1 MTTDTAEPV
10 RDAGADLTAEIL
22 RNALVLAAEEA
33 GIVVVRSAYS
43 TFIVE
48 GSDASA
54 AILDASG
61 ALVAQSTATTLAHG
75 ASLRASLPFLLE
87 TYPLAEMNPGDVFAM
102 NDVYRGG
109 IHANDVII
117 FVPVFIAERPAYFTG
132 TLIHVSDVGGVA
144 AGGMASS
151 ATEVFHEGIQLP
163 PLRIATSDG
172 MVTELVRL
180 LAANSRTPDD
190 LIGDIRALMAGATVA
205 KRRLEELIEEHGAEG
220 LARGIA
226 SYLDYSER
234 LMRRSIAALPDG
246 SFQGSYVIDGDGIDD
261 RSYQVTVTVTIDG
274 DGVLLDFTGT
284 DEQARGAINAGFS
297 QAMSGAVFALRCFL
311 DPAIPMNEGCLRPIE
326 FNLPYGSLVNPRPP
340 AACGGRFVT
349 VYAGMDAI
357 FAAMSQAL
365 PGRAVGSSGMITPF
379 SISAA
384 RYDTVPW
391 VHMAYDFG
399 GMGARHGKDGLNATG
414 PHFGIG
420 RNTVPQV
427 EPVEMRCPLVIE
439 SIECRADSGGTGQW
453 RGGLGSRTTFLLR
466 EAAIITVRS
475 DRHHF
480 PPPGVHGGSAGAP
493 GGYFRV
499 APDGT
504 RVRLPDKTTGVHLL
518 AGERFVV
525 ETSGGGGL
533 GDPHERESVLVAADV
548 SDGRVTPDAA
558 VREYEGGHA

>member
-1 MTTDTAEPV
+1 MTDTDPN
-10 RDAGADLTAEIL
+10 LTAEIL

-54 AILDASG
+54 AVLDASG

-75 ASLRASLPFLLE
+75 ASLRASLPALLD
-87 TYPLAEMNPGDVFAM
+87 TYPAATMQPGDVFAM

-117 FVPVFIAERPAYFTG
+117 FTPVFVGALAEYFTG

-163 PLRIATSDG
+163 PLRMATAEG
-172 MVTELVRL
+172 MVPDLMRL

-190 LIGDIRALMAGATVA
+190 LIGDLRALIAGATVA
-205 KRRLEELIEEHGAEG
+205 RRRLEELIEEHGAAG
-220 LARGIA
+220 LAGGIA
-226 SYLDYSER
+226 SYLDSSER
-234 LMRRSIAALPDG
+234 LMRRSIASLPDG
-246 SFQGSYVIDGDGIDD
+246 SFRGSYVIDGDGIDE
-261 RSYQVTVTVTIDG
+261 RAYEVRVTVTIAG
-274 DGVLLDFTGT
+274 ERVLLDFTGT
-284 DEQARGAINAGFS
+284 DQQAAGAINAGYS

-349 VYAGMDAI
+349 VYAAMDAI
-357 FAAMSQAL
+357 FEAMSQAL
-365 PGRAVGSSGMITPF
+365 PEHAVGSSGMITPF
-379 SISAA
+379 ALSAT
-384 RYDTVPW
+384 RYDTAPW

-399 GMGARHGKDGLNATG
+399 GMGARHGKDGLSATG

-427 EPVEMRCPLVIE
+427 EPVELRCPLVVQ
-439 SIECRADSGGTGQW
+439 SVECRADSGGPGRW
-453 RGGLGSRTTFLLR
+453 RGGLGSRTTFLVR
-466 EAAIITVRS
+466 EDATVTVRS
-475 DRHHF
+475 DRHRF
-480 PPPGVHGGSAGAP
+480 PPAGVHGGGPGQP
-493 GGYFRV
+493 GGYFRE
-499 APDGT
+499 DREGQ
-504 RVRLPDKTTGVHLL
+504 RSRLPDKITGVRLL
-518 AGERFVV
+518 AGERFIV

-533 GDPHERESVLVAADV
+533 GDPRLRDPEQIAADV
-548 SDGRVTPDAA
+548 RDGRVTPQSAFRDYGAA
-558 VREYEGGHA
+558 